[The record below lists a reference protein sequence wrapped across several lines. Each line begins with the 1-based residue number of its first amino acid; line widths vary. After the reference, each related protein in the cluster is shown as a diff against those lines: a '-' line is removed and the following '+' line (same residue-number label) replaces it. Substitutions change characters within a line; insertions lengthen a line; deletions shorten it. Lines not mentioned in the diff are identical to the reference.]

1 MAGPLGMVGELANI
15 AVNSVAAARKRPDY
29 VNSTAPYS
37 SARREAAA
45 AAVAPDSTT
54 SNTNRA
60 NRAANMLGDGMIGG
74 ARDALRNTTSRRMRD
89 AGLE

>member
-15 AVNSVAAARKRPDY
+15 AVNSAAAARKRPDY

-45 AAVAPDSTT
+45 AAPVSPAQVPAFTG
-54 SNTNRA
+54 RA
-60 NRAANMLGDGMIGG
+60 QKMRMDDAIERQSGG
-74 ARDALRNTTSRRMRD
+74 QP
-89 AGLE
+89 